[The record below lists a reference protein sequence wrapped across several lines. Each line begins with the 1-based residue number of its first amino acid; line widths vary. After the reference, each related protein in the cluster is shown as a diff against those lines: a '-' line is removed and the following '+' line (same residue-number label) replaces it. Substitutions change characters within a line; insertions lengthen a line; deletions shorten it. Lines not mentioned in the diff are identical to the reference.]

1 MYTIDKN
8 DNVVYNREVNFKGWR
23 KMKLRSKETGEIIP
37 AEAREDGIYLFDKT
51 TEQWNKYE
59 LSLLAEYWEYC
70 GEPKEFWYI
79 SQDGGIFLDTDTITQ
94 DYADRLE
101 AIGNYFKTEE
111 DAEKAVEK
119 LKAVKRLKDDGL
131 KIRKYELSGDTD
143 KNGRFYG
150 DICITLNISKPVYKD
165 ILQLLFGGED
175 GN

>member
-70 GEPKEFWYI
+70 GEPKEYWYI
-79 SQDGGIFLDTDTITQ
+79 DDAGVIQIEQVLSPEINM
-94 DYADRLE
+94 RKS
-101 AIGNYFKTEE
+101 IGNYFETKEE
-111 DAEKAVEK
+111 AEKAVEK
-119 LKAVKRLKDDGL
+119 IKAYKRLKDKGFKFVDGWL
-131 KIRKYELSGDTD
+131 D
-143 KNGRFYG
+143 KNDDFIIKAKLGQVG
-150 DICITLNISKPVYKD
+150 LIDQPDVH
-165 ILQLLFGGED
+165 LLFGGEE
-175 GN
+175 